1 MALQA
6 PPPAGL
12 THVLP
17 AVPPAAVLTLPALQQ
32 EATPALPGAQ
42 PQQLMKPMVVG
53 LPRALPDSAS
63 AEATAALWHW
73 QVTAQGEQVATL
85 GVVVPGALGL
95 RLGVWVQA
103 LPAGAWLRS
112 YGPQGLVG
120 QVSAAQLQAQAQ
132 RNRQGGAQGQEAETY
147 WSPDSG
153 GEQVTLEL
161 TVPPGAE
168 RSAVRVAVPQLSQ
181 RWRSDAPAQ
190 ALTSSSPGHTAKA
203 QRAGSCNFDAT
214 CSPEYLAQSRSVARL
229 EFVEFGSTFT
239 CTGTLLN
246 DASSSGTPYVLTAAH
261 CVNRQSVASTL
272 VSDWFYRSSA
282 CQAQALSP
290 ATRRLTQGATLV
302 YANEDTD
309 VALLRLNEPAP
320 AGVVYAGSYFGTP
333 AALGTP
339 LYALHHPEGDWQ
351 KISWGQLDSYQ
362 RCTQGG
368 DVCSLSPIVEQA
380 NFLRVRWQRGV
391 VEPGSSGSALF
402 LSLQAR
408 PYVVGQLQGGSS
420 SCDSPQGLDDYGRFD
435 VSYRSALYRWLDPR

>member
-1 MALQA
+1 M
-6 PPPAGL
+6 
-12 THVLP
+12 
-17 AVPPAAVLTLPALQQ
+17 
-32 EATPALPGAQ
+32 
-42 PQQLMKPMVVG
+42 
-53 LPRALPDSAS
+53 
-63 AEATAALWHW
+63 
-73 QVTAQGEQVATL
+73 
-85 GVVVPGALGL
+85 
-95 RLGVWVQA
+95 
-103 LPAGAWLRS
+103 
-112 YGPQGLVG
+112 
-120 QVSAAQLQAQAQ
+120 
-132 RNRQGGAQGQEAETY
+132 
-147 WSPDSG
+147 
-153 GEQVTLEL
+153 
-161 TVPPGAE
+161 PPGAE

-190 ALTSSSPGHTAKA
+190 ALTSPSPGHTAKA
-203 QRAGSCNFDAT
+203 QRAGSCNLDAT

-229 EFVEFGSTFT
+229 EFVEFGSAAT

-246 DASSSGTPYVLTAAH
+246 DALSSGTPYVLTAAH

-339 LYALHHPEGDWQ
+339 LYTLHHPEGDWQ
-351 KISWGQLDSYQ
+351 KISLGQLDSYQ

-368 DVCSLSPIVEQA
+368 DVCNLSPSVEQA

-402 LSLQAR
+402 LSLQGRA
-408 PYVVGQLQGGSS
+408 YVVGQLQGGSS

-435 VSYRSALYRWLDPR
+435 VSYRSALHRWLDPR